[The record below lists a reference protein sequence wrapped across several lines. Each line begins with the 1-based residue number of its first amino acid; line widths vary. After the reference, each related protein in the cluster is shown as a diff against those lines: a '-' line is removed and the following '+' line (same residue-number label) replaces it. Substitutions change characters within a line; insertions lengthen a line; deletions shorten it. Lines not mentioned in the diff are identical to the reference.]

1 MRQDGERNESIVTHF
16 ESDTVP
22 GASEGERMDGTI
34 ASVERTRHWVPM
46 VGRVRV
52 EMERA
57 GIHTWSEVEVIR
69 VTSASGITGWGETI
83 QNYTWGR
90 ADIDE
95 RVVGRSP
102 FDLYWDDSLGAG
114 LQMAVL
120 DLAGKLAGV
129 PAHRL
134 LGEQVRSHCPVSFWD
149 HDMAPERYEA
159 EAREA
164 VRLGYTCMKIKTR
177 PWWDVHETIA
187 RISEATPP
195 WFAIDA
201 DWNDFLLDAPT
212 ALPVLSALEREFPKI
227 KIYEGPIPSDD
238 IDGNR
243 RLRAG
248 LRTPIAHHYDEAR
261 QGVARAEYCDGYV
274 IGGGIAATIRAGH
287 FAGSARMPFF
297 LQMVGTGLTAS
308 LCLQLGAV
316 LASARWPAVTVHE
329 LYEHNLL
336 SARIPVSGGYMAV
349 PDAPGLGVEVDQA
362 ALDRYR
368 VDKARPGAA
377 AAGDPL
383 PAAVGAHGSL
393 RSAGAARIVD
403 VELLRRRQP
412 ARVRGRG
419 GHRVDRRRRQRRV
432 RPPVRADPGQPGGRQ
447 RPVGGQAAPGS
458 QGGPGGPRVLAPE
471 TVLCQKRA

>member
-1 MRQDGERNESIVTHF
+1 
-16 ESDTVP
+16 
-22 GASEGERMDGTI
+22 MDVRI
-34 ASVERTRHWVPM
+34 ASVERTLHWVPM
-46 VGRVRV
+46 VDRIRV

-57 GIHTWSEVEVIR
+57 GNYTWSEVEVIR
-69 VTSASGITGWGETI
+69 VTSESGVIGWGETI

-95 RVVGRSP
+95 RVIGRSP
-102 FDLYWDDSLGAG
+102 FDLYWDDTLGAG

-134 LGEQVRSHCPVSFWD
+134 LGEQVRSHCPLSFWD
-149 HDMAPERYEA
+149 HDMSPERYEA

-177 PWWDVHETIA
+177 PWWDVHETVA

-212 ALPVLSALEREFPKI
+212 ALPVLSALEMEFPKI
-227 KIYEGPIPSDD
+227 KIYEGPIPADD

-248 LRTPIAHHYDEAR
+248 LRTQIAHHYDSEAR
-261 QGVARAEYCDGYV
+261 QGVARSEHCDGYV
-274 IGGGIAATIRAGH
+274 IGGGIAAISRAGH
-287 FAGSARMPFF
+287 VAAAARMPFF
-297 LQMVGTGLTAS
+297 LQMVGTGLTTA
-308 LCLQLGAV
+308 LCLHLGSV

-329 LYEHNLL
+329 LYEHHLL
-336 SARIPVSGGYMAV
+336 TERIPVAGGYSEV
-349 PDAPGLGVEVDQA
+349 PTKPGLGVEVDED

-368 VDKARPGAA
+368 VDQA
-377 AAGDPL
+377 DLDL
-383 PAAVGAHGSL
+383 P
-393 RSAGAARIVD
+393 
-403 VELLRRRQP
+403 
-412 ARVRGRG
+412 
-419 GHRVDRRRRQRRV
+419 RRV
-432 RPPVRADPGQPGGRQ
+432 IRYRRPSGLTVHFGAR
-447 RPVGGQAAPGS
+447 AAPGS
-458 QGGPGGPRVLAPE
+458 SMWSYFAAGNQPAFEHGVVTELIEDDGSAGFQRLYEQTMVGPVVGND
-471 TVLCQKRA
+471 

>member
-1 MRQDGERNESIVTHF
+1 
-16 ESDTVP
+16 
-22 GASEGERMDGTI
+22 MDARI
-34 ASVERTRHWVPM
+34 ASVERTLHWVPM
-46 VGRVRV
+46 VDRIRV

-57 GIHTWSEVEVIR
+57 GNYTWSEVEVIR
-69 VTSASGITGWGETI
+69 VTSESGVTGWGETI

-90 ADIDE
+90 ADVDE
-95 RVVGRSP
+95 RVIGCSP
-102 FDLYWDDSLGAG
+102 FELYWDDSLGAG

-149 HDMAPERYEA
+149 HDMSPELYEA

-164 VRLGYTCMKIKTR
+164 VRLGYACMKIKTR

-212 ALPVLSALEREFPKI
+212 ALPVLSALETEFPKI
-227 KIYEGPIPSDD
+227 KIFEGPIPVDD

-248 LRTPIAHHYDEAR
+248 LRTQIAHHYNEAR
-261 QGVARAEYCDGYV
+261 QGVARSEHCDGYV
-274 IGGGIAATIRAGH
+274 IGGGIAGISRAGH
-287 FAGSARMPFF
+287 FAGAGRMPFF
-297 LQMVGTGLTAS
+297 LQMVGTGLTTS
-308 LCLQLGAV
+308 LCLHLGSV

-336 SARIPVSGGYMAV
+336 TARIPVCGGYAAV
-349 PDAPGLGVEVDQA
+349 PTKPGLGVEVDEA

-368 VDKARPGAA
+368 VDEADLDLPRRVIRYRRPSGLTVHFAAKADPRSSMWSYF
-377 AAGDPL
+377 AAGN
-383 PAAVGAHGSL
+383 
-393 RSAGAARIVD
+393 
-403 VELLRRRQP
+403 QP
-412 ARVRGRG
+412 AYERGVFTELIDDDG
-419 GHRVDRRRRQRRV
+419 SADFQRMYEQTMV
-432 RPPVRADPGQPGGRQ
+432 SPV
-447 RPVGGQAAPGS
+447 VGS
-458 QGGPGGPRVLAPE
+458 N
-471 TVLCQKRA
+471 

>member
-1 MRQDGERNESIVTHF
+1 M
-16 ESDTVP
+16 
-22 GASEGERMDGTI
+22 
-34 ASVERTRHWVPM
+34 
-46 VGRVRV
+46 
-52 EMERA
+52 
-57 GIHTWSEVEVIR
+57 
-69 VTSASGITGWGETI
+69 
-83 QNYTWGR
+83 
-90 ADIDE
+90 
-95 RVVGRSP
+95 
-102 FDLYWDDSLGAG
+102 
-114 LQMAVL
+114 
-120 DLAGKLAGV
+120 
-129 PAHRL
+129 
-134 LGEQVRSHCPVSFWD
+134 
-149 HDMAPERYEA
+149 
-159 EAREA
+159 
-164 VRLGYTCMKIKTR
+164 
-177 PWWDVHETIA
+177 HETIA

-368 VDKARPGAA
+368 VDKADLELPRRVIRYRRPSGLTVHFAA
-377 AAGDPL
+377 HALPGSSMWNYFAAGN
-383 PAAVGAHGSL
+383 
-393 RSAGAARIVD
+393 
-403 VELLRRRQP
+403 QP
-412 ARVRGRG
+412 AFEG
-419 GHRVDRRRRQRRV
+419 GVVTELIDDDGSGEFDRLFERTLV
-432 RPPVRADPGQPGGRQ
+432 SPVA
-447 RPVGGQAAPGS
+447 GS
-458 QGGPGGPRVLAPE
+458 AR
-471 TVLCQKRA
+471 

>member
-1 MRQDGERNESIVTHF
+1 
-16 ESDTVP
+16 
-22 GASEGERMDGTI
+22 MDGRI

-46 VGRVRV
+46 VDRIRV

-69 VTSASGITGWGETI
+69 VTAESGVTGWGETL

-90 ADIDE
+90 ADVDE
-95 RVVGRSP
+95 RVIGRSP
-102 FDLYWDDSLGAG
+102 FELYWDDSLGAG

-134 LGEQVRSHCPVSFWD
+134 LGAQVRSHCPVSFWD
-149 HDMAPERYEA
+149 HDMSPQHYEA

-212 ALPVLSALEREFPKI
+212 ALPVLQALEEEFPKI
-227 KIYEGPIPSDD
+227 KIYEGPIPADD
-238 IDGNR
+238 VDGNR

-261 QGVARAEYCDGYV
+261 KGVARSEYCDGWV
-274 IGGGIAATIRAGH
+274 IGGGVAATCRAGH
-287 FAGSARMPFF
+287 FAAAARMPFF

-308 LCLQLGAV
+308 LCLHLGAV
-316 LASARWPAVTVHE
+316 LAAARWPAVTVHE

-336 SARIPVSGGYMAV
+336 TARIPVTGGYVAV
-349 PDAPGLGVEVDQA
+349 PEAPGLGVEVDQE
-362 ALDRYR
+362 ALDRSR
-368 VDKARPGAA
+368 VDKADLELPRRLIRYRRPSGLTVDFAA
-377 AAGDPL
+377 QALPGSSMWNYFAAGN
-383 PAAVGAHGSL
+383 
-393 RSAGAARIVD
+393 
-403 VELLRRRQP
+403 QP
-412 ARVRGRG
+412 AYEG
-419 GHRVDRRRRQRRV
+419 GVFTELIDDDGSAEFDRRYERTLV
-432 RPPVRADPGQPGGRQ
+432 GPV
-447 RPVGGQAAPGS
+447 VGNE
-458 QGGPGGPRVLAPE
+458 R
-471 TVLCQKRA
+471 